1 MNDRGTSWGTSW
13 GTTGTQKTTY
23 CLINVIFVTASV
35 MRTSVMRT
43 GVMRTSVQ
51 IYADVMQAR
60 RRSRPYSRKPTAARS
75 SSSSS

>member
-1 MNDRGTSWGTSW
+1 MNDRGTSRGTSR

-23 CLINVIFVTASV
+23 CFINVIFARASI
-35 MRTSVMRT
+35 MRTSVT
-43 GVMRTSVQ
+43 RTSVK
-51 IYADVMQAR
+51 IYAGVMQAR